1 MPRSLVLQ
9 LLDNLV
15 DMAKSGMIFE
25 SIGKAKEYVSRFG
38 RAAFETS
45 LLTYLI
51 VGLTRFWLSYREG

>member
-25 SIGKAKEYVSRFG
+25 SVGKAKEYVARFG
-38 RAAFETS
+38 RAALEIS
-45 LLTYLI
+45 SQLQLI
-51 VGLTRFWLSYREG
+51 FGLTRFWLSH